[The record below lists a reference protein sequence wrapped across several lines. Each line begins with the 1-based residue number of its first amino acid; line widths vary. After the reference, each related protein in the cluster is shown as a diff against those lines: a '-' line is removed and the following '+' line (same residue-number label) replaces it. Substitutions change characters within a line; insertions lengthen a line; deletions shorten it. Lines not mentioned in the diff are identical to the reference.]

1 MLNLMTATDNLL
13 WQIHDGAVSRQV
25 ARDRGGGGKF
35 ASNTPEFEIQG

>member
-25 ARDRGGGGKF
+25 ARDRGGEI